1 MRRSPLWMVTQE
13 PRVTALVSYLQ
24 ASSQQIL
31 GGGTHRLRFVRSELE
46 LVREAFARM
55 IRRGESKLH
64 HLGGLLSQT
73 LFGGPYELD
82 SVVIGQVEGTRE
94 RFTLMQT
101 LTPDE
106 LYGLT
111 DLDLGTRQLARLR
124 FADGDEWRSA
134 SLVAN
139 FVEYQPQGT
148 GNYKIITRI
157 KAEEEIWNKVV
168 DEIFDLDQLVSK
180 DKQLREYSRY
190 VKDIFGLKIVVG
202 SEDLVRS
209 VQEQLVAAR
218 WSAGEL
224 GALGIPLAAGV
235 GQLEFVEVKDYAA
248 GKQSG
253 WKAMKSVVRWWDDTF
268 EIQVQPLRNY
278 LAERERL
285 TRESHA
291 SFRLKREDL
300 RNQVAESVPL
310 FGFYRDLLRWLFL
323 EPDEP
328 PPSFPSVVLEVLLED
343 PDGDPTQAARH
354 GAHAGSE

>member
-1 MRRSPLWMVTQE
+1 MVTQE
-13 PRVTALVSYLQ
+13 PRVTALVHYLQ
-24 ASSQQIL
+24 ASSTRIL
-31 GGGTHRLRFVRSELE
+31 GDPEGQYVLRFVRSELE

-73 LFGGPYELD
+73 LFGGSYELD

-94 RFTLMQT
+94 RFTLVQT
-101 LTPDE
+101 LSPDE

-148 GNYKIITRI
+148 GRYKIITRI

-168 DEIFDLDQLVSK
+168 DEIFSLDQLVSK
-180 DKQLREYSRY
+180 DKHLREYSRY

-202 SEDLVRS
+202 EDELVSS
-209 VQEQLVAAR
+209 VHERLLASR
-218 WSAGEL
+218 WSLDELAG
-224 GALGIPLAAGV
+224 LGIPASESTGL
-235 GQLEFVEVKDYAA
+235 LDFVEVKDYLDN
-248 GKQSG
+248 GKRSG

-291 SFRLKREDL
+291 SFRLKREEL
-300 RNQVAESVPL
+300 RDQVAESVPL

-323 EPDEP
+323 EPQEP
-328 PPSFPSVVLEVLLED
+328 APSFPSVSLEVV
-343 PDGDPTQAARH
+343 
-354 GAHAGSE
+354 

>member
-1 MRRSPLWMVTQE
+1 MVTQE
-13 PRVTALVSYLQ
+13 PRVTALVHYLQ
-24 ASSQQIL
+24 ASSTHIL
-31 GGGTHRLRFVRSELE
+31 GEPGEEHVLRFVRSELE
-46 LVREAFARM
+46 QVREAFARM

-94 RFTLMQT
+94 RFTLVQT
-101 LTPDE
+101 LSPDE

-168 DEIFDLDQLVSK
+168 DEIFSLDQLVSK

-202 SEDLVRS
+202 EEKLVRS
-209 VQEQLVAAR
+209 VHERLLASE
-218 WSAGEL
+218 WSGGEL
-224 GALGIPLAAGV
+224 SSLGIPAVETASR
-235 GQLEFVEVKDYAA
+235 LEFVEVKDYLDDT
-248 GKQSG
+248 KRSG

-291 SFRLKREDL
+291 SFRLKREEL
-300 RNQVAESVPL
+300 RDQVAESVPL

-323 EPDEP
+323 EPQEP
-328 PPSFPSVVLEVLLED
+328 APSFPSVSLEVV
-343 PDGDPTQAARH
+343 
-354 GAHAGSE
+354 